1 MKPRAGSL
9 KWQTK
14 VTKLA
19 THTKQKRDIAQ
30 INKTRNERWG
40 VTTEDTKFF
49 FLNHETTMNNYS
61 PIKWTTYKKMDKFLE
76 IYNFLRLN
84 HEEIE
89 NLNKPII
96 SKDIESV
103 IIFLNPPNKQM
114 SSKSEV
120 DGFTCELYQSK
131 KI

>member
-1 MKPRAGSL
+1 
-9 KWQTK
+9 
-14 VTKLA
+14 
-19 THTKQKRDIAQ
+19 
-30 INKTRNERWG
+30 
-40 VTTEDTKFF
+40 
-49 FLNHETTMNNYS
+49 MNNHS
-61 PIKWTTYKKMDKFLE
+61 PTNRTTYKKMDKFLE

>member
-49 FLNHETTMNNYS
+49 FFKSWDYYEQSFT
-61 PIKWTTYKKMDKFLE
+61 
-76 IYNFLRLN
+76 
-84 HEEIE
+84 
-89 NLNKPII
+89 NK
-96 SKDIESV
+96 
-103 IIFLNPPNKQM
+103 
-114 SSKSEV
+114 
-120 DGFTCELYQSK
+120 
-131 KI
+131 